1 MNCHIAHFSLEM
13 LVVLKAKHQINMFVW
28 RWMFLVFFKTHK
40 QCIFFLFSNI
50 CSLLIHMILKIL
62 IHKCRFIFFIFLRFF
77 KFKIFS
83 ILDGSVYVL
92 QNYVYTF
99 LIGAIKR

>member
-1 MNCHIAHFSLEM
+1 MDPF
-13 LVVLKAKHQINMFVW
+13 W
-28 RWMFLVFFKTHK
+28 
-40 QCIFFLFSNI
+40 
-50 CSLLIHMILKIL
+50 
-62 IHKCRFIFFIFLRFF
+62 FFILSSEVPYLRFF